1 MNVYNEAHNLA
12 RALKEC
18 DELKTYQELKEKIQ
32 KTPELASAIADFQS
46 LQMQA
51 QLKQMAG
58 EELDP
63 ETAERVQQLYG
74 ILLRD
79 PAAAVYMQA
88 EMRFSLMMNDVYQIL
103 GEAIGQVSPFAGAKE
118 EEK

>member
-12 RALKEC
+12 LALKEC
-18 DELKTYQELKEKIQ
+18 DELKTYLELKEKIQ
-32 KTPELASAIADFQS
+32 QTPELAAAIADFQS

-51 QLKQMAG
+51 QLKQMTG
-58 EELDP
+58 EAPDS
-63 ETAERVQQLYG
+63 ETVEKVQQLDG

-79 PAAAVYMQA
+79 PAAAEYMQA
-88 EMRFSLMMNDVYQIL
+88 EMRFSLMMNDVYKIL
-103 GEAIGQVSPFAGAKE
+103 GEAIGQVSPFAGAGE